1 MKLIKSKDQISEL
14 FKTGQFIKEK
24 NLSIIYK
31 NDQEEGVAFIA
42 GKKLGNAVWRNKAKR
57 RMRELVRINDFNSKD
72 KKLLLIANKN
82 TTECKFSELNAN
94 FNKLIDKI

>member
-82 TTECKFSELNAN
+82 TTKCKFSELNAN